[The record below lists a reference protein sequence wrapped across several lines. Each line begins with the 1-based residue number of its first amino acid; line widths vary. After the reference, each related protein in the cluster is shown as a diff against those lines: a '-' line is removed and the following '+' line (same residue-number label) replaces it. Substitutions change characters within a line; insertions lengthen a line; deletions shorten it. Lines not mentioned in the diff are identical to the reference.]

1 MQPEKV
7 EENDEVKLTCRT
19 TCPAGTNPTY
29 IWYKD
34 KEPFTKQYMV
44 SGNTLTINSP
54 YESQS
59 GSYTCALEGHE
70 GYPSP
75 AVCKFHDIF
84 LTVYFVIE

>member
-7 EENDEVKLTCRT
+7 EENEEVKLTCST

-29 IWYKD
+29 LWYKD

-44 SGNTLTINSP
+44 SANTLTINSP